1 MFKMP
6 FRRDNM
12 RQKPFQLLRIVEQF
26 YEQTAQIPLIE
37 HIAHIKDY
45 RVDFSNGSLS
55 LPKQRR
61 AQLALACLEPAI
73 RLVDHI
79 GATTATDYATIPV
92 TVFKRLQR
100 VADFH
105 FGTTP

>member
-1 MFKMP
+1 MTVSILEMAESSATN
-6 FRRDNM
+6 R
-12 RQKPFQLLRIVEQF
+12 
-26 YEQTAQIPLIE
+26 
-37 HIAHIKDY
+37 
-45 RVDFSNGSLS
+45 
-55 LPKQRR
+55 
-61 AQLALACLEPAI
+61 QLALARLEAAI

>member
-1 MFKMP
+1 MA
-6 FRRDNM
+6 DSSATG
-12 RQKPFQLLRIVEQF
+12 RQ
-26 YEQTAQIPLIE
+26 
-37 HIAHIKDY
+37 
-45 RVDFSNGSLS
+45 S
-55 LPKQRR
+55 
-61 AQLALACLEPAI
+61 ALACLEPAI

-79 GATTATDYATIPV
+79 GATTTTDNAAIPV